1 MKLAGTCNFI
11 HQLLSAGTSGWISW
25 ASRTTVYQSR
35 KPTAALTTSIT
46 NAPNERVSYWSSKYR

>member
-1 MKLAGTCNFI
+1 MKLAGTWTFI
-11 HQLLSAGTSGWISW
+11 HQLCSAGTRGWISC

-46 NAPNERVSYWSSKYR
+46 KLPRARVWYWVS

>member
-1 MKLAGTCNFI
+1 MKLAGTWSFI
-11 HQLLSAGTSGWISW
+11 HQLCNAGTSGWISW

-46 NAPNERVSYWSSKYR
+46 KAPIERVLYCSS